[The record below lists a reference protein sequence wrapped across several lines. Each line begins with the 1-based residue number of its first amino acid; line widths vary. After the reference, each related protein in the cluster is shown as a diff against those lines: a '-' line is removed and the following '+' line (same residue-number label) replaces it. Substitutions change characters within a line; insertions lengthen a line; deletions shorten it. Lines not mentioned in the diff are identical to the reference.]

1 VQRCAHALF
10 PGAGFIVA
18 IGRPCHARPTVDE
31 VSGEQLGTALR
42 RLVQELVSE
51 RRRVALLERENR
63 ELRAQIEAVE
73 KALREH
79 DALAGV
85 Q

>member
-1 VQRCAHALF
+1 VLASLR
-10 PGAGFIVA
+10 PSS
-18 IGRPCHARPTVDE
+18 GRGTLGPTVDE

-51 RRRVALLERENR
+51 RRRVVLLERENR

-73 KALREH
+73 TALRDH
-79 DALAGV
+79 DAYAEVG
-85 Q
+85 